1 MLTFRRKPKKS
12 EDNDGPPFIRTSPS
26 LPELSAQG
34 IPWPSNLV
42 DLSQL
47 PQDTATSP
55 PRGAPKTSFTAALP
69 IPPPSAFETRKSS
82 HGSTPLCPSQRHN
95 RNPTTFNVMVAGA
108 QGVGK
113 TSLLRLLL
121 DTADISPT
129 PTADQKAAVE
139 RFLRGPSKGTET
151 IQSACIEICES
162 KYNRLLLS
170 VIDTPGLDFWE
181 GHELKFERQES
192 KAVRQ
197 SKGDQHI
204 HLCIYMIDPS
214 SVLTED
220 ARCAQTS
227 DPTKVRSEVTVS
239 YRPPDLSFMSD
250 DTNPEDEED
259 ENGLTM
265 SPADICIMHRIA
277 ARANMLSVIARAD
290 SITDAKLAA
299 VKKIVW
305 HDLRAVDLFCASA
318 SRSCVKLGLSFVNS
332 VSSYALCKEF
342 GGSFY
347 RQAVP
352 DDLAPASI
360 SPSSPLSLASLYAPS
375 SFFAVALIA
384 SVGLQTRAQSALYH
398 LPSHNI
404 PHVSSHHHPYPIAP
418 PFDPRLAS
426 TSHTTSTIPLRARPA
441 FQPSSLRE
449 MTHPRSISAPS
460 TLHPQRVNV
469 SLRKKLAAELDMTPC
484 GVQAPYGFAMPHIV
498 SDVSISDPGV
508 DDGPDCLKK
517 FCQLVLNKPESAT
530 ALRAL
535 HLLDSVFPRPPSSDG
550 RSGWGAAFSPAGLLT
565 KVLRV
570 LHIRHAE
577 PLFQSHPAVYKAV
590 TKLNRP
596 KVRSLYYI
604 GNTFL
609 KAISLL
615 QGKLQFI
622 KNGLWK
628 DGPRPQGDVTPFGRV
643 IDQHIW
649 PDVHTLDIN
658 GRIVKISELAHAFPN
673 LRRLTCHM
681 EFSVKQETGPEVCWP
696 ELDCLETSTPIPPF
710 PSRVWRLQ
718 PQYPISQRSGSR
730 NDLKTLPPLMEN
742 TNPIVLSVT
751 LSHTGSEM
759 FLGWMKSSMLLLW
772 YMEMVVNDGRAVV
785 PACNG
790 AEP

>member
-181 GHELKFERQES
+181 GHELKFERQFADMLNECD
-192 KAVRQ
+192 RT
-197 SKGDQHI
+197 
-204 HLCIYMIDPS
+204 LMCIYMIDPS

-342 GGSFY
+342 GGPEHSRY
-347 RQAVP
+347 PHLLPYTPNEVKHGKRP
-352 DDLAPASI
+352 
-360 SPSSPLSLASLYAPS
+360 
-375 SFFAVALIA
+375 
-384 SVGLQTRAQSALYH
+384 TRAQLK
-398 LPSHNI
+398 
-404 PHVSSHHHPYPIAP
+404 V
-418 PFDPRLAS
+418 F
-426 TSHTTSTIPLRARPA
+426 TS
-441 FQPSSLRE
+441 
-449 MTHPRSISAPS
+449 MTK
-460 TLHPQRVNV
+460 VNV

-484 GVQAPYGFAMPHIV
+484 GVQV
-498 SDVSISDPGV
+498 
-508 DDGPDCLKK
+508 
-517 FCQLVLNKPESAT
+517 
-530 ALRAL
+530 
-535 HLLDSVFPRPPSSDG
+535 
-550 RSGWGAAFSPAGLLT
+550 WGAS
-565 KVLRV
+565 
-570 LHIRHAE
+570 
-577 PLFQSHPAVYKAV
+577 
-590 TKLNRP
+590 
-596 KVRSLYYI
+596 
-604 GNTFL
+604 
-609 KAISLL
+609 
-615 QGKLQFI
+615 
-622 KNGLWK
+622 
-628 DGPRPQGDVTPFGRV
+628 
-643 IDQHIW
+643 
-649 PDVHTLDIN
+649 
-658 GRIVKISELAHAFPN
+658 
-673 LRRLTCHM
+673 
-681 EFSVKQETGPEVCWP
+681 SV
-696 ELDCLETSTPIPPF
+696 
-710 PSRVWRLQ
+710 
-718 PQYPISQRSGSR
+718 
-730 NDLKTLPPLMEN
+730 
-742 TNPIVLSVT
+742 
-751 LSHTGSEM
+751 
-759 FLGWMKSSMLLLW
+759 
-772 YMEMVVNDGRAVV
+772 
-785 PACNG
+785 
-790 AEP
+790 